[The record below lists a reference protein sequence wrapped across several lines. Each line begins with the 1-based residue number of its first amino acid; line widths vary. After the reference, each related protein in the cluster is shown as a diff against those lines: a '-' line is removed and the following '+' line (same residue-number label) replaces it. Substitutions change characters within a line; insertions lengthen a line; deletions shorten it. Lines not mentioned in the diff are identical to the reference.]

1 MQINTL
7 LQETVDIAQKAG
19 QIISSRWEK
28 ARDIKKKG
36 RIDLVTDTDLAVEA
50 YLKKALADLMPN
62 ADFLAEES
70 ASSLEIGGNK
80 TWIIDPLDG
89 TTNFAH
95 HIPMVAVSIALW
107 EKNSPLLGVIH
118 LPILNETFCAAQGQ
132 GAHLNGQRI
141 QTTSNVEME
150 NALVATGFPYSIDRD
165 VDEVLAPLRRILV
178 AARGV
183 RRPGSAATDLA
194 YLACGRYDAFYELGL
209 KPWDTAAGLVLVQEA
224 GGRVTRFDGSP
235 YAPGDRDILATNKYM
250 HPEMVR
256 ILKAG
261 DPETKND

>member
-1 MQINTL
+1 MQTNTL
-7 LQETVDIAQKAG
+7 MQETMDIAQKAG

-28 ARDIKKKG
+28 ARDIQKKG

-50 YLKKALADLMPN
+50 YLKKALAGLVPE

-70 ASSLEIGGNK
+70 ASSLDIGANK

-95 HIPMVAVSIALW
+95 HIPMIAVSIALW
-107 EKNSPLLGVIH
+107 EQHAPLLGVIH
-118 LPILNETFCAAQGQ
+118 LPILQETFCAGRGQ
-132 GAHLNGQRI
+132 GAYLNRQRI
-141 QTTSNVEME
+141 QTTSTREME

-209 KPWDTAAGLVLVQEA
+209 KPWDTAAGMLLVQEA
-224 GGRVTRFDGSP
+224 GGRVTRFDGSL
-235 YAPGDRDILATNKYM
+235 YAPGDRDILATNKHM
-250 HPEMVR
+250 HSEMVR
-256 ILKAG
+256 ILMAG

>member
-1 MQINTL
+1 MQINTP

-19 QIISSRWEK
+19 QIISSRWET

-107 EKNSPLLGVIH
+107 GKNSPLLGVIH
-118 LPILNETFCAAQGQ
+118 LPILKETFCAARGQ

-141 QTTSNVEME
+141 QTTSTVEME

-209 KPWDTAAGLVLVQEA
+209 KPWDTAAGMVLVQEA

-256 ILKAG
+256 ILKTG

>member
-7 LQETVDIAQKAG
+7 LQETMDIAQKAG

-50 YLKKALADLMPN
+50 YLKKTLAGLMPN

-70 ASSLEIGGNK
+70 ASSLEIEGNK

-118 LPILNETFCAAQGQ
+118 LPILKETVCAAQ
-132 GAHLNGQRI
+132 
-141 QTTSNVEME
+141 
-150 NALVATGFPYSIDRD
+150 
-165 VDEVLAPLRRILV
+165 
-178 AARGV
+178 
-183 RRPGSAATDLA
+183 
-194 YLACGRYDAFYELGL
+194 
-209 KPWDTAAGLVLVQEA
+209 
-224 GGRVTRFDGSP
+224 
-235 YAPGDRDILATNKYM
+235 
-250 HPEMVR
+250 
-256 ILKAG
+256 
-261 DPETKND
+261 